1 MLDFLGLRYPQTA
14 VLFTS
19 VIVGLLGND
28 DLAVG
33 FREGDTPIDVALGC
47 SHLVD
52 DLFQSEG
59 FPDHLPSPVL
69 PC

>member
-1 MLDFLGLRYPQTA
+1 
-14 VLFTS
+14 